1 MTSVA
6 GSDISVTD
14 FPGELQSGEELT
26 GLDGQRRV
34 LPREP
39 EGVSDLLVGR
49 VEPSEEGEYHVI
61 ILVDP
66 CQLVSLASHNAIA
79 RHGTYDATA
88 SWKLANSEDEAIA
101 DESNTVSASEPDPL
115 RANASIAL
123 DTPA

>member
-6 GSDISVTD
+6 GSDISVKD

-39 EGVSDLLVGR
+39 EGISDLLVGR
-49 VEPSEEGEYHVI
+49 VKPSEEGEYHII

-66 CQLVSLASHNAIA
+66 IQWSAGESLFC
-79 RHGTYDATA
+79 
-88 SWKLANSEDEAIA
+88 L
-101 DESNTVSASEPDPL
+101 SN
-115 RANASIAL
+115 
-123 DTPA
+123 